1 MKRYSIYKTLTNID
15 KTLSGKILVIFFINV
30 VVILLSFIHP
40 YIYKTFVDRVLG
52 KKEWSMLLYVC
63 LGFIFLFIINNL
75 SSITLTYFTNKLNN
89 ILSFKLKVKLI
100 TIYLNMHFS
109 KMNRFNTGELK
120 TILEGDTNKLVS
132 FISSHIIDT
141 IINFGYVIVYF
152 IALLFI
158 NWQMTLVFLI
168 LSLISILFNK
178 LISTKVEENNVRN
191 RNATSEFSNWLFSCF
206 YNWKEIKANSIET
219 VQENTFVKYGEK
231 FIRIGNKNV
240 LYWTISRLIAA
251 FKTDLVMYA
260 GIFFIGA
267 FYVVNDI
274 ITVGTVLMYISYLS
288 VFLRK
293 IDEIIE
299 LNIDFKSSQYH
310 YDKVISLLDE
320 MPTGKN
326 IKAIPGNL
334 SSKLEIRNLCFSYND
349 DKKILNNIN
358 LLIGSGEKLAIVGK
372 SGHGKTTLIKCIIGM
387 CIPQSG
393 EIIYRGID
401 INENGGVHFYR
412 DLGLVMQD
420 PIIFNLTINE
430 NLLLGSPKA
439 SESDIIQACK
449 CAEIDDFIHTL
460 PNQYNTLIGEKGIRL
475 SGGQKQRLAI
485 ARALLTNPKF
495 IIFDEATSALNYELE
510 QKINNNIATN
520 FSDVTFVHITH
531 RLSSLVSCDR
541 IVVINE
547 GEIVGDGKFGDL
559 LENNQSFIQL
569 YKDQYQKQYL

>member
-1 MKRYSIYKTLTNID
+1 MKRYNIYKKLTDIDNTLCGNI
-15 KTLSGKILVIFFINV
+15 LIIFFINV

-52 KKEWSMLLYVC
+52 EKEWSMLLYVC
-63 LGFIFLFIINNL
+63 LGFVLLFIINNL
-75 SSITLTYFTNKLNN
+75 FSITLTYFTNKLNN

-100 TIYLNMHFS
+100 TFYLDMYFS
-109 KMNRFNTGELK
+109 KMDRFNTGELK
-120 TILEGDTNKLVS
+120 TILEDDTNKLVS
-132 FISSHIIDT
+132 FISSHIIGT
-141 IINFGYVIVYF
+141 IISFGYINFYF

-158 NWQMTLVFLI
+158 NWQMTLVFLLMI
-168 LSLISILFNK
+168 LLSILFNK
-178 LISTKVEENNVRN
+178 LISKKVEENNIRN
-191 RNATSEFSNWLFSCF
+191 RNTSSEFSNWLFSCF

-219 VQENTFVKYGEK
+219 VQENTFAKYEKK
-231 FIRIGNKNV
+231 FINIGNKNV

-260 GIFFIGA
+260 GVFFIGA
-267 FYVVNDI
+267 FYVVNNI
-274 ITVGTVLMYISYLS
+274 ITVGTVFMYISYLS
-288 VFLRK
+288 VFLGK
-293 IDEIIE
+293 IDEIIAF
-299 LNIDFKSSQYH
+299 NIDFKGSQYQ
-310 YDKVISLLDE
+310 YDKVISLLNE
-320 MPTGKN
+320 MPTRKN

-334 SSKLEIRNLCFSYND
+334 SKKLEIRNLCFSYNED
-349 DKKILNNIN
+349 RKILHDIN
-358 LLIGSGEKLAIVGK
+358 LLIDPGEKLAIVGK

-387 CIPQSG
+387 CIPKSG
-393 EIIYRGID
+393 EILYSGID
-401 INENGGVHFYR
+401 INENDGVHFYS

-420 PIIFNLTINE
+420 PIIFNLTIKE

-460 PNQYNTLIGEKGIRL
+460 PNQYNTLIGEKGLRL
-475 SGGQKQRLAI
+475 SGGQKQRIAI

-495 IIFDEATSALNYELE
+495 VIFDEATSALNHELE

-520 FSDVTFVHITH
+520 FPDITFVNITH

-547 GEIVGDGKFGDL
+547 GEIVGDGKFSDL
-559 LENNQSFIQL
+559 LKNNHSFIQL
-569 YKDQYQKQYL
+569 YKEQYQKQYL